1 MNEHPRRNRAPG
13 FMTRAIH
20 HGFDRTT
27 AEGALIPPIYM
38 TSTYAFETSA
48 ESEAI
53 AAGESRHP
61 LYGREENPTQSV
73 LEARLANL
81 EGAEACVVF
90 ASGMGAVGS
99 LMLSLLSQGD
109 ELIVHRTVYSNTF
122 ALTQDA
128 LPRFGIKVVPVDM
141 SEPANLDAV
150 LSRATRMVYFETPVN
165 PTAEVLDIAA
175 IAARAR
181 AVGALVVVDSTYA
194 SPALQRPLEHGAHLV
209 LHALTKYIN
218 GHGDLLGGAILGD
231 FAMTERVR
239 RHGLRYIT
247 GATMSPMSAFLV
259 LRGMKTLA
267 LRMERHSQTAQ
278 RIAEML
284 AGHDAVA
291 QVRYPFLPA
300 DPGYAAAQRQMASG
314 SGMLSFSLVSGNDG
328 ADRFMDRLKLVLR
341 AVSLGDAESL
351 VMRPGALLRGALRAD
366 PTARMAGGVDEPM
379 MRLSVGLEDADDL
392 LDDLSRAL
400 ESVSDAG

>member
-1 MNEHPRRNRAPG
+1 VNDHPLRNRARG

-20 HGFDRTT
+20 HGFDRTG

-53 AAGESRHP
+53 AAGELLRP

-109 ELIVHRTVYSNTF
+109 ELVVHRTVYSNSF

-128 LPRFGIKVVPVDM
+128 LPRFGINVVPVDM
-141 SEPANLDAV
+141 SEPANLDPV
-150 LSRATRMVYFETPVN
+150 LSRRTKMVYFETPVN

-181 AVGALVVVDSTYA
+181 AVAALVVVDSTYA

-231 FAMTERVR
+231 FATTETIR

-267 LRMERHSQTAQ
+267 LRMERHGQTAQ

-284 AGHDAVA
+284 AGHGAVA
-291 QVRYPFLPA
+291 HVRYPFLA
-300 DPGYAAAQRQMASG
+300 SDPGYAAARRQMANG
-314 SGMLSFSLVSGNDG
+314 SGMLSFSLVSGSDG

-351 VMRPGALLRGALRAD
+351 IMRPGALLRGARRAH
-366 PTARMAGGVDEPM
+366 PAARMAGGVDEAM
-379 MRLSVGLEDADDL
+379 IRLSVGLEDAEDL
-392 LDDLSRAL
+392 LDDLAQAL
-400 ESVSDAG
+400 EAA

>member
-1 MNEHPRRNRAPG
+1 VNDRPRRNRAPG

-20 HGFDRTT
+20 HGFDRST

-53 AAGESRHP
+53 AAGELLRP

-109 ELIVHRTVYSNTF
+109 ELVVHRTVYSNSF

-128 LPRFGIKVVPVDM
+128 LPRFGINVVPVDM
-141 SEPANLDAV
+141 SEPANLDPV
-150 LSRATRMVYFETPVN
+150 LSRRTKMVYFETPVN

-175 IAARAR
+175 IAAQAR
-181 AVGALVVVDSTYA
+181 AVGAMVVVDSTYA

-231 FAMTERVR
+231 FATTERIR

-267 LRMERHSQTAQ
+267 LRMERHGQTAQ

-291 QVRYPFLPA
+291 QVRYPFLPL
-300 DPGYAAAQRQMASG
+300 DPGYAAARRQMANG
-314 SGMLSFSLVSGNDG
+314 SGMLSFSLVAGHDG

-351 VMRPGALLRGALRAD
+351 IMRPGALLRGALRAD
-366 PTARMAGGVDEPM
+366 PAARMAGGVDEPM
-379 MRLSVGLEDADDL
+379 MRISVGLEDAEDL
-392 LDDLSRAL
+392 LDDLSQAL
-400 ESVSDAG
+400 

>member
-1 MNEHPRRNRAPG
+1 MNGPPRRNRAPG
-13 FMTRAIH
+13 FATRAIH
-20 HGFDRTT
+20 HGFDR
-27 AEGALIPPIYM
+27 AGAQGALIPPIYM
-38 TSTYAFETSA
+38 TSTYAFDTSA
-48 ESEAI
+48 ESEAV
-53 AAGESRHP
+53 AAGELLRP

-109 ELIVHRTVYSNTF
+109 EVVVHRTVYSNTL
-122 ALTQDA
+122 ALTEDA

-141 SEPANLDAV
+141 SDPANLDPV
-150 LSRATRMVYFETPVN
+150 LSRRTRMVYFETPVN

-175 IAARAR
+175 ITARAR
-181 AVGALVVVDSTYA
+181 AVGALAVVDSTYA

-218 GHGDLLGGAILGD
+218 GHGDLLGGAVAGD
-231 FAMTERVR
+231 AATVERLR

-267 LRMERHSQTAQ
+267 LRMERHGRTAQ

-284 AGHDAVA
+284 AGHEAVA
-291 QVRYPFLPA
+291 RVRYPHLPSN
-300 DPGYAAAQRQMASG
+300 PGYAAARRQMKNG
-314 SGMLSFSLVSGNDG
+314 SGMLSFSLVSGSDG
-328 ADRFMDRLKLVLR
+328 ADRFMDRLRLVLR
-341 AVSLGDAESL
+341 AVSLGDAETL
-351 VMRPGALLRGALRAD
+351 IMRPGALLRGALRAD
-366 PTARMAGGVDEPM
+366 PAAHLAGGVDEPM

-392 LDDLSRAL
+392 LDDLSQAL
-400 ESVSDAG
+400 DAA

>member
-1 MNEHPRRNRAPG
+1 MNDHPLRNRARG

-20 HGFDRTT
+20 HGFDRTA

-53 AAGESRHP
+53 AAGELARP

-109 ELIVHRTVYSNTF
+109 ELVVHRTVYSNTF

-128 LPRFGIKVVPVDM
+128 LPRFGINVVPVDM
-141 SEPANLDAV
+141 SEPANLDPV
-150 LSRATRMVYFETPVN
+150 LSRRTKMVYFETPVN

-181 AVGALVVVDSTYA
+181 AVGAMVVVDSTYA

-231 FAMTERVR
+231 FATTETIR

-247 GATMSPMSAFLV
+247 GAMMSPMSAFLV

-267 LRMERHSQTAQ
+267 LRMERHGQTAQ

-284 AGHDAVA
+284 AGHAAVA
-291 QVRYPFLPA
+291 QVRYPFLTS
-300 DPGYAAAQRQMASG
+300 DPGYPAAQRQMANG
-314 SGMLSFSLVSGNDG
+314 SGMLSFSLVSGSDG

-351 VMRPGALLRGALRAD
+351 IMRPGALLRGARRAD
-366 PTARMAGGVDEPM
+366 PAARMAGGVDEAM

-392 LDDLSRAL
+392 LDDLTQAL
-400 ESVSDAG
+400 EAA

>member
-1 MNEHPRRNRAPG
+1 MNDRPRRNRARG
-13 FMTRAIH
+13 FTTRAIH
-20 HGFDRTT
+20 HGFDRST

-53 AAGESRHP
+53 AAGELQRP

-81 EGAEACVVF
+81 EGAAACVVF

-99 LMLSLLSQGD
+99 LLLSLLSQGD
-109 ELIVHRTVYSNTF
+109 ELVVHRTVYSNTF

-128 LPRFGIKVVPVDM
+128 LPRFGINVVPVDM
-141 SEPANLDAV
+141 SDPARLDAV
-150 LSRATRMVYFETPVN
+150 LSRRTRMVYFETPVN

-181 AVGALVVVDSTYA
+181 AVGAMVVVDSTFA

-218 GHGDLLGGAILGD
+218 GHGDLLGGAVLGD
-231 FAMTERVR
+231 VATTERIR

-259 LRGMKTLA
+259 LRGMKTLS
-267 LRMERHSQTAQ
+267 LRMERHGRTAQ

-284 AGHDAVA
+284 ARHPAVA

-300 DPGYAAAQRQMASG
+300 DPGYSAARRQMANG

-328 ADRFMDRLKLVLR
+328 ADRFMDRLRLVLR

-351 VMRPGALLRGALRAD
+351 IMRPGALLRGALRAD
-366 PTARMAGGVDEPM
+366 PDARLAGGVNEAM
-379 MRLSVGLEDADDL
+379 MRLSVGLEDAEDL
-392 LDDLSRAL
+392 LDDLAQAL
-400 ESVSDAG
+400 EAA

>member
-1 MNEHPRRNRAPG
+1 MNGPPRRNGARG
-13 FMTRAIH
+13 FTTRAIH
-20 HGFDRTT
+20 HGFDRTG
-27 AEGALIPPIYM
+27 AQGALIPPIYM

-48 ESEAI
+48 ESEAA
-53 AAGESRHP
+53 AAGESLRP

-109 ELIVHRTVYSNTF
+109 ELVVHRTVYSNTF

-128 LPRFGIKVVPVDM
+128 LPRFGVNVVPVDM
-141 SEPANLDAV
+141 SNPANLDRV
-150 LSRATRMVYFETPVN
+150 LSRRTKMVYFETPVN

-181 AVGALVVVDSTYA
+181 AVGAMAVVDSTYA

-231 FAMTERVR
+231 AATTERIR

-267 LRMERHSQTAQ
+267 LRMERHGQTAQ

-291 QVRYPFLPA
+291 HVRYPFLASGP
-300 DPGYAAAQRQMASG
+300 DYAAARRQMANG

-351 VMRPGALLRGALRAD
+351 IMRPGGLLRGALRAD
-366 PTARMAGGVDEPM
+366 SGARMAGGVEQPM

-392 LDDLSRAL
+392 LDDLFQAL
-400 ESVSDAG
+400 EAV

>member
-1 MNEHPRRNRAPG
+1 MNGTPRRNRALS
-13 FMTRAIH
+13 FATRAIH
-20 HGFDRTT
+20 HGFDRTK

-48 ESEAI
+48 ESEAV
-53 AAGESRHP
+53 AAGESLRP

-109 ELIVHRTVYSNTF
+109 ELVVHRTVYSNTF

-128 LPRFGIKVVPVDM
+128 LPRFGVNVVPVDM
-141 SEPANLDAV
+141 SDPANLDPV
-150 LSRATRMVYFETPVN
+150 LSRRTKMVYFETPVN

-181 AVGALVVVDSTYA
+181 AVGAMVVVDSTYA

-218 GHGDLLGGAILGD
+218 GHGDLLGGAVLGD
-231 FAMTERVR
+231 FATTERIR

-259 LRGMKTLA
+259 LRGMKTLP
-267 LRMERHSQTAQ
+267 LRMERHGQTAQ
-278 RIAEML
+278 RIAGML
-284 AGHDAVA
+284 AGHGAVA
-291 QVRYPFLPA
+291 QVRYPFLPS
-300 DPGYAAAQRQMASG
+300 DPGYPAARRQMANG

-341 AVSLGDAESL
+341 AVSLGDAETL

-366 PTARMAGGVDEPM
+366 PGARMAGGVEEPM
-379 MRLSVGLEDADDL
+379 MRLSVGLEDAEDL
-392 LDDLSRAL
+392 LDDLLQAL
-400 ESVSDAG
+400 EGAEAR